1 MMILQNTD
9 TIFEYENNNKL
20 INYAVEIFI
29 IKIEE
34 H

>member
-1 MMILQNTD
+1 MILQNTD